1 MPYPIGDQA
10 CSTWALS
17 GDESSV
23 TNIHQK
29 FMELADNLL
38 NQDRSKLGNNLQEQ
52 RLEAMRQ
59 IVALRDPTEYP
70 VEDIYFCGCF
80 NSEEDLVASHFWI
93 EDHTHGITTDTFINR
108 DSVVVIDEVGIEGKP
123 FRSGCEGKAFPADQ
137 ITRVKIDG
145 YTKGQVDILTNYTRP
160 QPVIESVIQAQK
172 DDILSSIRLRDESQY
187 KLDNITKFPHR
198 NTENGR
204 KQLNNEVLKFTNQ
217 ILIKEQKLEELMLD
231 LPKKPPLP
239 QSRNGS
245 RIDIYEGSSKL
256 RTAMTGAL
264 KARQAIKIKELAPET
279 IDQHPSSSL
288 VRSLN
293 STLDSFVKGLST
305 IVDRFSLNNNTSPTP
320 IRK

>member
-17 GDESSV
+17 GDESSL

-123 FRSGCEGKAFPADQ
+123 FRSGCEGKAFPSDQ

-145 YTKGQVDILTNYTRP
+145 YTKGQVDILINYTRP
-160 QPVIESVIQAQK
+160 QAVIESVIQAQK

-204 KQLNNEVLKFTNQ
+204 KQLNNEVIKFTNQ
-217 ILIKEQKLEELMLD
+217 ILMKEQKLEELMLD

-239 QSRNGS
+239 QSRNGN

-256 RTAMTGAL
+256 RTAMAGAL
-264 KARQAIKIKELAPET
+264 KARQAKIKELAPET

-293 STLDSFVKGLST
+293 STLDSFVMRLST
-305 IVDRFSLNNNTSPTP
+305 IVDRFSLNKSTSPTP